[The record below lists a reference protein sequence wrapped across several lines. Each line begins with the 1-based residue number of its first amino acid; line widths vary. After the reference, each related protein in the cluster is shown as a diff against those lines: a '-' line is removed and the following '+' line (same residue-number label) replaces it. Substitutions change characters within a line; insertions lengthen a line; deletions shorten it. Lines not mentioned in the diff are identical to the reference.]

1 VPTPAPLPRFAELNA
16 PPAWR
21 TLEFISDLHL
31 QAADPATF
39 EAWRGYMGSCS
50 ADALFILGDLFE
62 VWIGDDLLEQPG
74 FAADCAAV
82 LQATA
87 RRLPVFLMH
96 GNRDFLMSGGLMR
109 NCGATLLEDPTVLT
123 FAGRR
128 WLLTHGDALCV
139 SDTKYMQFR
148 AVVRSPAWQSD
159 FLSKTLVERQ
169 AMGRQARAESEARR
183 GEGTAPDYGVVD
195 DALARA
201 WLDAA
206 DAVTMIHGH
215 THQPR
220 EHDLGG
226 GRERVVLTDWDL
238 QASPPRREVLRVNAG
253 GYARVAL

>member
-1 VPTPAPLPRFAELNA
+1 MPATALPRFAELNA

-21 TLEFISDLHL
+21 TVEFISDLHL

-39 EAWRGYMGSCS
+39 EAWRGYMGACG

-62 VWIGDDLLEQPG
+62 VWVGDDIVEQPG

-96 GNRDFLMSGGLMR
+96 GNRDFLMGAGLMR
-109 NCGATLLEDPTVLT
+109 NCGATLLDDPTVMT

-128 WLLTHGDALCV
+128 WLLTHGDALCI
-139 SDTKYMQFR
+139 SDAKYMQFR
-148 AVVRSPAWQSD
+148 AVVRSPAWQAD
-159 FLSKTLVERQ
+159 FLSKTLAERQ
-169 AMGRQARAESEARR
+169 AMGRQARSESEARR
-183 GEGTAPDYGVVD
+183 GESAAPDYGVVD

-206 DAVTMIHGH
+206 DARTMIHGH

-220 EHDLGG
+220 KHDLGD

-238 QASPPRREVLRVNAG
+238 QASPPRREVLRVDAG
-253 GYARVAL
+253 GYARVPL